1 MPTVRHDTHRRTRR
15 SIAPTGRSTSAAE
28 SSPPGHH
35 AQVLLLQQDAG
46 NAATSALLEPSNSP
60 ATGGG
65 ELIQRR
71 TRPNRRNRSKKKGR
85 TAKAGGTRPAPQ
97 PAPAEEPPEPQ
108 SWGAWLGGVV
118 SSGMSLL
125 NAESET
131 SGEGHQML
139 ADGASKSAEETT
151 SGFED
156 EEEQGVGSLF
166 GPPAISITLHEKEFR
181 DQWGESEV
189 EGRSSLKYLLAEGSY
204 EGEASFEIKQG
215 DEVSSSTGKV
225 KVYGGR
231 LTTQIT
237 SEQFLG
243 ERSSGKVKGSLGPGK
258 AMLRGELGAFRGYE
272 QKASGSLS
280 INLGDTPLVT
290 LTGGGG
296 YSIGQGGK
304 AEGLFNYDHGK
315 ITMGTKTSVSF
326 GRGISWNYEIEL
338 DTVAIVD
345 GLWGVI
351 SRWGSWLSG
360 VSASL
365 DDALTDEDGEPIRIF

>member
-1 MPTVRHDTHRRTRR
+1 MPTARHDTHRRTRR
-15 SIAPTGRSTSAAE
+15 SIAPSERSTRPAE
-28 SSPPGHH
+28 SSPSGHH
-35 AQVLLLQQDAG
+35 AQVLQLQQDAG
-46 NAATSALLEPSNSP
+46 NAATSALLEPSRSP

-65 ELIQRR
+65 ELIQRK
-71 TRPNRRNRSKKKGR
+71 TRPNRRHRKKKGR
-85 TAKAGGTRPAPQ
+85 TARAGGIRPAPQ
-97 PAPAEEPPEPQ
+97 PAAAEEPPEPQ
-108 SWGAWLGGVV
+108 GWGSWLGGVV

-125 NAESET
+125 SAGSET
-131 SGEGHQML
+131 SGESDQML
-139 ADGASKSAEETT
+139 EDGVSESSEETT
-151 SGFED
+151 GDLED
-156 EEEQGVGSLF
+156 EEGDGIGSLF
-166 GPPAISITLHEKEFR
+166 GPPEISITLHEKEFK

-189 EGRSSLKYLLAEGSY
+189 EGKSSLKYVLAEGSY

-215 DEVSSSTGKV
+215 DEVSNSTGKV
-225 KVYGGR
+225 KMYGGR

-272 QKASGSLS
+272 QKTSGSLS

-290 LTGGGG
+290 LTGGVG

-326 GRGISWNYEIEL
+326 GRGISWDYKIEL
-338 DTVAIVD
+338 DTVAIAD
-345 GLWGVI
+345 GLWWVL
-351 SRWGSWLSG
+351 SRWGSWLSE
-360 VSASL
+360 VSTSL